1 MGMVKDAIGLTLQ
14 LELAEEKKP
23 LRIQVLH

>member
-1 MGMVKDAIGLTLQ
+1 MGMVKDATGLTLQ
-14 LELAEEKKP
+14 LELAEGKKP

>member
-14 LELAEEKKP
+14 LEVAEGKKL